1 MPPSWLPPEPDVPS
15 EQRAQGRI
23 TLRFEDV
30 SQDGRLVLEALPNAL
45 GEVWRGLAERRPRAL
60 GRSRGVVP
68 ILSRVVVE
76 GGEGPIAVAGPAE
89 AQGLYELSHTTGA
102 DGQVD
107 RIVLGMW
114 AQVTGVVGA
123 THGPKPADAGRPV
136 VAGRVFAEHVFTRPF
151 GPPGERKVR
160 ALEIDGKTLVPEARY
175 AWRDPAAL
183 LDLPEGAGALD
194 AALVPDTAPT
204 VFGLDHSDGNQHINS
219 LIYPRLFLEAA
230 LRRFAA
236 HGRSRP
242 ALLARA
248 AEIAYRKPSF
258 AGEAVRV
265 ATRAF
270 VLESDL
276 GVVAAL
282 VADEDAAAAF
292 SPTPSASTVRPPSLR
307 VVARVLFGR

>member
-1 MPPSWLPPEPDVPS
+1 MSPPWIPPEPVVPS
-15 EQRAQGRI
+15 DQRAQGRVP
-23 TLRFEDV
+23 LRFEDV
-30 SQDGRLVLEALPNAL
+30 SQDGRLLLEALPNAL

-60 GRSRGVVP
+60 GRSRGIVP

-89 AQGLYELSHTTGA
+89 AQGVYQLAHTVGR
-102 DGQVD
+102 DREVD

-114 AQVTGVVGA
+114 AQVTSVVGR
-123 THGPKPADAGRPV
+123 THGPKPEGAGRPL

-160 ALEIDGKTLVPEARY
+160 ALELDGQPLVPETRY
-175 AWRDPAAL
+175 AWRAPEAL
-183 LDLPEGAGALD
+183 LDVPEGADPLD
-194 AALVPDTAPT
+194 AELVADAAPT
-204 VFGLDHSDGNQHINS
+204 VLGLDHTDGNQHVNS
-219 LIYPRLFLEAA
+219 LIYPRLLLEAA

-242 ALLARA
+242 PLLSRA

-265 ATRAF
+265 LSRAF
-270 VLESDL
+270 TLGADL
-276 GVVAAL
+276 GVVAVV
-282 VADEDAAAAF
+282 VADDEAGAPLAA
-292 SPTPSASTVRPPSLR
+292 RPR
-307 VVARVLFGR
+307 VFARMLFGR